1 MRRQVPNPNPN
12 PNPSPNPNPGPNPS
26 PSPNRSLASIV
37 RRQVRP
43 FGANALLASY
53 TEDGPQL
60 YSIDTSGVSARFF
73 ATAMGKARHVGEI

>member
-1 MRRQVPNPNPN
+1 M
-12 PNPSPNPNPGPNPS
+12 
-26 PSPNRSLASIV
+26 

-53 TEDGPQL
+53 TEDGPQVHGRYRGDIGEIKGDAVDPTNPNPNPDQL

-73 ATAMGKARHVGEI
+73 ATAMGKVRPRP

>member
-1 MRRQVPNPNPN
+1 VAR
-12 PNPSPNPNPGPNPS
+12 
-26 PSPNRSLASIV
+26 AIV

-53 TEDGPQL
+53 NAEDGPQL

-73 ATAMGKARHVGEI
+73 ATAMGKVRHVGEI

>member
-1 MRRQVPNPNPN
+1 M
-12 PNPSPNPNPGPNPS
+12 
-26 PSPNRSLASIV
+26 

-73 ATAMGKARHVGEI
+73 ATAMGKARPRPSWPNLARTSRSALSVAP